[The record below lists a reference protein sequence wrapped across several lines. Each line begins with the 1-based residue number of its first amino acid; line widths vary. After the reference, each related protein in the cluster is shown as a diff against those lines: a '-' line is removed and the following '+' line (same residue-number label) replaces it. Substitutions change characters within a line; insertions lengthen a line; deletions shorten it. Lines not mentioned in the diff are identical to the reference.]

1 MAVKLNLNDVHLER
15 DVIAH
20 LLAYP
25 HLFGEANKLVS
36 EESFTD
42 TLFKASF
49 LGFKELSL
57 EDKRITRADIFRVLK
72 SKEKESGISSEL
84 ILKLMPERVIHLEDS
99 CLLLKE
105 TEGKRRFYDLAFKIQ
120 TAILDNKEVSDLQ
133 TIVENGMDSLER
145 SIESTEVFDIATIY
159 EEVIDKL
166 EANAGKIK
174 FSGIDT
180 GSRDLNY
187 ILGGFQEGMTVIAGR
202 PGMGKTI
209 AGLQHAKSA
218 AKSGKRVLFL
228 SLEMPKESLMYRLI
242 SSENCY
248 YKYSDLKANRVNPE
262 DILKIRNSNAAILKS
277 LPIFFYDSDN
287 RDINYLSMI
296 LTSEA
301 KRNKI
306 DIVVIDYLQLIRDNQ
321 LKDQSDFAQVSS
333 VSNKIQKLTRK
344 LKIPIIALSQL
355 SRGIESRSSR
365 LPQLSD
371 IRSSGNVEQDA
382 IAVIGLYRDDY
393 YKYTD
398 ARANNT
404 PKGPD
409 DNILNYVILKNRDGE
424 TCTIDRYVD
433 VTTNRIAD
441 SINDLKAFQIVTGS
455 DQQSAIYTIKNEFEQ
470 SKF

>member
-1 MAVKLNLNDVHLER
+1 MAVKLNLSDLHLEK
-15 DVIAH
+15 DIIAH
-20 LLAYP
+20 LLSYP
-25 HLFGEANKLVS
+25 HLFSEADKIINA
-36 EESFTD
+36 ESFTD
-42 TLFKASF
+42 TLFKASY
-49 LGFKELSL
+49 LAFKELSL
-57 EDKRITRADIFRVLK
+57 EDKRITRADVFRVLK
-72 SKEKESGISSEL
+72 SKEKEKGISSEMV
-84 ILKLMPERVIHLEDS
+84 LKLMPDRVINLEDS
-99 CLLLKE
+99 CYLLKE
-105 TEGKRRFYDLAFKIQ
+105 TEGKRRFHDLAFKIQ
-120 TAILDNKEVSDLQ
+120 AAILDNKEVSDLQ
-133 TIVENGMDSLER
+133 TIIEKEMDSLER
-145 SIESTEVFDIATIY
+145 SIESTEVFDIANLY
-159 EEVIDKL
+159 DDVINRL

-180 GSRDLNY
+180 GSRELNY

-202 PGMGKTI
+202 PGMGKTV

-242 SSENCY
+242 SSENCD
-248 YKYSDLKANRVNPE
+248 YKYSDLKANRVKPD
-262 DILKIRNSNAAILKS
+262 DILKIRNSNASILKS

-306 DIVVIDYLQLIRDNQ
+306 DLVVIDYLQLIRDNQ

-355 SRGIESRSSR
+355 SRGIEGRSSR

-404 PKGPD
+404 AKGPD

-433 VTTNRIAD
+433 ITTNRIAD
-441 SINDLKAFQIVTGS
+441 SYEELQGFKPVYQD
-455 DQQSAIYTIKNEFEQ
+455 SAINTINHTFEEA
-470 SKF
+470 KF

>member
-1 MAVKLNLNDVHLER
+1 MAIKINLNDVHLER
-15 DVIAH
+15 DIISH
-20 LLAYP
+20 LLSYP
-25 HLFGEANKLVS
+25 HLFSEANKLVS

-42 TLFKASF
+42 ALFKASY
-49 LGFKELSL
+49 LAFKELSL

-72 SKEKESGISSEL
+72 SKEKEKGISAEL
-84 ILKLMPERVIHLEDS
+84 VLKLMPDRMINLEES
-99 CLLLKE
+99 CYQLKE
-105 TEGKRRFYDLAFKIQ
+105 TEGKRRFHDLAFKIQ

-133 TIVENGMDSLER
+133 TIITKEMDSLER
-145 SIESTEVFDIATIY
+145 SIESSEVFDISSVY
-159 EEVIDKL
+159 DQVIDKL

-228 SLEMPKESLMYRLI
+228 SLEMPKESLMFRLI
-242 SSENCY
+242 SSENHD
-248 YKYSDLKANRVNPE
+248 YKYSDLKANRVKPD
-262 DILKIRNSNAAILKS
+262 DILKIRNSNASILKS

-404 PKGPD
+404 AKGPD
-409 DNILNYVILKNRDGE
+409 DNILNCVILKNRDGE

-441 SINDLKAFQIVTGS
+441 SYDELRAYQNLALSSGDEALKQL
-455 DQQSAIYTIKNEFEQ
+455 KNLFEEA
-470 SKF
+470 KF

>member
-1 MAVKLNLNDVHLER
+1 MAIKLNLNDIHLER
-15 DVIAH
+15 DIISH

-25 HLFGEANKLVS
+25 HLFSEANKLIT
-36 EESFTD
+36 EESFSD
-42 TLFKASF
+42 TLFKTSYLA
-49 LGFKELSL
+49 FKELSL
-57 EDKRITRADIFRVLK
+57 EDKRITRADVFRVLK
-72 SKEKESGISSEL
+72 SKEKEKGISSEL
-84 ILKLMPERVIHLEDS
+84 VLKLMPDRAINLEDS
-99 CLLLKE
+99 CYQLKE
-105 TEGKRRFYDLAFKIQ
+105 TEGKRRFHDLAFKIQ
-120 TAILDNKEVSDLQ
+120 AAILDNKDVADLQ
-133 TIVENGMDSLER
+133 TIVQKG
-145 SIESTEVFDIATIY
+145 IESLDNSIASNEVFDISSVY
-159 EEVIDKL
+159 DQVIDRL
-166 EANAGKIK
+166 EENAGKIK

-180 GSRDLNY
+180 GSRQLNY

-202 PGMGKTI
+202 PGMGKTV

-242 SSENCY
+242 SSENY
-248 YKYSDLKANRVNPE
+248 DYKYSDLKANRVKPD
-262 DILKIRNSNAAILKS
+262 DILKIRNSNASILKS

-287 RDINYLSMI
+287 RDINYLSAI

-306 DIVVIDYLQLIRDNQ
+306 DIVIIDYLQLIRDNQ
-321 LKDQSDFAQVSS
+321 IKDQSDFAQVSS

-355 SRGIESRSSR
+355 SRGIEGRSSR

-398 ARANNT
+398 AKANNT
-404 PKGPD
+404 AKAPD
-409 DNILNYVILKNRDGE
+409 DNLLHYVVLKNRDGE
-424 TCTIDRYVD
+424 TCTLERFVD
-433 VTTNRIAD
+433 ITTNRIAD
-441 SINDLKAFQIVTGS
+441 SYDELFGFTDKSIAYQDSVIN
-455 DQQSAIYTIKNEFEQ
+455 TINNEFEPT
-470 SKF
+470 KF

>member
-15 DVIAH
+15 DIISH

-25 HLFGEANKLVS
+25 HLFSEANKLVS

-42 TLFKASF
+42 ALFKASF

-57 EDKRITRADIFRVLK
+57 EDKRITRADLFRWLK
-72 SKEKESGISSEL
+72 SKESEKGYSSEL
-84 ILKLMPERVIHLEDS
+84 VLKLMPDRVINLEES
-99 CLLLKE
+99 CYALKE
-105 TEGKRRFYDLAFKIQ
+105 TEGKRRFYDLAFKLQ

-133 TIVENGMDSLER
+133 TIVDKE
-145 SIESTEVFDIATIY
+145 IESLDKSVASSEVFDIASIY
-159 EEVIDKL
+159 DEVIDRL

-228 SLEMPKESLMYRLI
+228 SLEMPKESLMFRLI
-242 SSENCY
+242 SSENFD
-248 YKYSDLKANRVNPE
+248 YKYSDLKANRVKPD
-262 DILKIRNSNAAILKS
+262 DILKIRNSNASILKS

-355 SRGIESRSSR
+355 SRGIEGRSSR

-404 PKGPD
+404 PKSPD

-441 SINDLKAFQIVTGS
+441 SYDELRDYQIS
-455 DQQSAIYTIKNEFEQ
+455 KEPSAINTIKNEFEE